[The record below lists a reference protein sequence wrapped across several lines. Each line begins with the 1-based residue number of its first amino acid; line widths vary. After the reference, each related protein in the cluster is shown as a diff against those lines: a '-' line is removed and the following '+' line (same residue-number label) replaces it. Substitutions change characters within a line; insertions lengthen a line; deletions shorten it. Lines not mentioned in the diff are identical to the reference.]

1 MSTDR
6 HNYNIIN
13 LLYGQTLRRNAD
25 HIAFKTFNSMLKR
38 ENSPQMINKIK
49 NIIIEADQKK
59 IPLENYFCKPEEKT
73 NKDFIKFMI
82 DKSIKTS
89 TKDSQHII
97 SKKFLIIGLIKN
109 ITPHFQNLK
118 STIENIIVRN
128 YNSRFFFLTNNNT
141 DNTVEILKKWMEENP
156 KVDGILYNDTQ
167 INILNND
174 GTIGNRVEILA
185 KLRNENFR
193 LALQEHGKDFD
204 NLIILDTDLESVLDY
219 QNIASCFDLDQEW
232 DIIAGNNVFAYTN
245 YHYDRF
251 ALRLLG
257 EHDNINL
264 LYPNF
269 KKYYGHSHRWI
280 DNLLVFKSFFQVK
293 SAFGGICLIN
303 KSAFEHEKLWDE
315 NTPLNCCE
323 HIRMCQKFNKIY
335 VNPKLSTSIGINN
348 PLKLRQ
354 INNSSLIDTLS
365 HVPYVF
371 VPRDAG
377 FFSVFNF
384 FIGCVSNGCK
394 VYPYFNQNIIE
405 KLDGKIKHFCY
416 LDNTIDN
423 SWFNYFEPISYFSSD
438 YIHQKGLFK
447 NFHLTRG
454 EFSKNE
460 FKFPKASRE
469 LYQRNDFY
477 QWRCSIHHIFTNY
490 IKIKSSISEKSLLIS
505 KHFSDKMIGVHF
517 RHPSHSCEQGTIY
530 LRNYFS
536 EIDKIIKVNNDVSI
550 FLATDTDFGIAAFT
564 QQYPNKIIY
573 NTDCSRTSMDNFLS
587 WVYDSQK
594 YKADG
599 VGFLNGTG
607 YELQHQNSKEKN
619 YSTSLGID
627 VLLDVTLLSKCN
639 WFIHTVSNLSLAV
652 SYWNPECSMI
662 LLDK

>member
-1 MSTDR
+1 MNTDR
-6 HNYNIIN
+6 QNYNIIN
-13 LLYGQTLRRNAD
+13 LLYGQTLKKNAD
-25 HIAFKTFNSMLKR
+25 HIAFKIFNPMLKCDS
-38 ENSPQMINKIK
+38 SPQMINKIK
-49 NIIIEADQKK
+49 NIILETDQKK
-59 IPLENYFCKPEEKT
+59 IPLENYLEKKI
-73 NKDFIKFMI
+73 NNDSIKFMI
-82 DKSIKTS
+82 DKSVKTS
-89 TKDSQHII
+89 KKDSKFIE

-109 ITPHFQNLK
+109 ITPHWKNLK
-118 STIENIIVRN
+118 LTIENIIKNN

-141 DNTVEILKKWMEENP
+141 DDTTTILKKWMEENP
-156 KVDGILYNDTQ
+156 KIDGILYNDIP
-167 INILNND
+167 INILNDD
-174 GTIGNRVEILA
+174 GTIGNRTSILA

-219 QNIASCFDLDQEW
+219 ESIASSFNLDQEW
-232 DIIAGNNVFAYTN
+232 DMIAGNNVFAYTK

-251 ALRLLG
+251 ALRLLDQ
-257 EHDNINL
+257 HDDINI

-280 DNLLVFKSFFQVK
+280 DNLLVFKTFYQVK

-303 KSAFEHEKLWDE
+303 KSAFKHEKLWDE
-315 NTPLNCCE
+315 NIPLDRCE
-323 HIRMCQKFNKIY
+323 HIGLCQKFNKIY
-335 VNPKLSTSIGINN
+335 INPQLSTSIGINN
-348 PLKLRQ
+348 SLKLRPSD
-354 INNSSLIDTLS
+354 NLPLIDTLS

-371 VPRDAG
+371 IPRDAG

-394 VYPYFNQNIIE
+394 VYPYFNQNAIL
-405 KLDGKIKHFCY
+405 KLDYQIKHFCY
-416 LDNTIDN
+416 LNNTIDN
-423 SWFNYFEPISYFSSD
+423 SWFDYFEPISYFSSD

-454 EFSKNE
+454 EFCSNE
-460 FKFPKASRE
+460 FKFPKASKE

-477 QWRCSIHHIFTNY
+477 QWRCKIHHIFTNY
-490 IKIKSSISEKSLLIS
+490 IKIKKSISEKSEQIS
-505 KHFSDKMIGVHF
+505 KYFVGEMIGVHF

-536 EIDKIIKVNNDVSI
+536 EIDKIIKIHNNASI

-564 QQYPNKIIY
+564 QHYPDKIIY
-573 NTDCSRTSMDNFLS
+573 NSNCSRTSMDSFLS

-594 YKADG
+594 HKADG

-607 YELQHQNSKEKN
+607 YELQHQNSIEKN

-627 VLLDVTLLSKCN
+627 VLLDVILLSKCN

-652 SYWNPECSMI
+652 SYWNPECKMI
-662 LLDK
+662 LLGEDR